1 MKRHRL
7 TPTVLAPC
15 LVLTA
20 LALTGCGHSP
30 IDRLFGDKADEKPVA
45 GKPADAAPGA
55 DLDTAIQ
62 AAQAQRR
69 DGDLDGATR
78 TLSQL
83 VLVAPDDPRVLGEY
97 GKTLLD
103 KGATDDALAFLQRAT
118 ELRPMDWTLFSAMGV
133 AYAQKGNYAAATAVF
148 GRALMLNPADP
159 TILNNNAM
167 AHLQAGDI
175 AGAEAL
181 LRQAAQGGVAH
192 PRIAQNLALV
202 QRLRET
208 GAPQPQTGSPPPVSA
223 PAAVAVAPQPQPA
236 APVAAPQA
244 VPVQQASAEAP
255 APTVAAPAAIAQ
267 TPLPEA
273 AAARPA
279 PAPAARK
286 PAPVRTA
293 AAKPAAPVKEALPKP
308 EAPQLKAPSGSPVYV
323 QLGSYLAEPVA
334 ATAAA
339 KLDGAHV
346 TSAMKDGRAV
356 YRVQIGPLESS
367 EAQEALARARAL
379 GFKDGFI
386 FRQPA
391 PAVAAASV
399 LPLRVSDSRSE

>member
-7 TPTVLAPC
+7 TPTVLAPG

-30 IDRLFGDKADEKPVA
+30 IDGLFGDKANEKPVA

-148 GRALMLNPADP
+148 GRALMLNPGDP

-181 LRQAAQGGVAH
+181 LRQATLAGVAH

-208 GAPQPQTGSPPPVSA
+208 GAPQPQTASPPPVSA
-223 PAAVAVAPQPQPA
+223 PAAVALAPQAQ
-236 APVAAPQA
+236 PVAAPQP

-255 APTVAAPAAIAQ
+255 TPTVAAPAAIAQ

-273 AAARPA
+273 AAARPV

-308 EAPQLKAPSGSPVYV
+308 EAPQPKAPAGSPVYV
-323 QLGSYLAEPVA
+323 QLGSFLAEPIA

-356 YRVQIGPLESS
+356 YRVQIGPLDSS
-367 EAQEALARARAL
+367 EAQQALAHARTL

-391 PAVAAASV
+391 PPVAAASV
-399 LPLRVSDSRSE
+399 PPLRVSDSRSE